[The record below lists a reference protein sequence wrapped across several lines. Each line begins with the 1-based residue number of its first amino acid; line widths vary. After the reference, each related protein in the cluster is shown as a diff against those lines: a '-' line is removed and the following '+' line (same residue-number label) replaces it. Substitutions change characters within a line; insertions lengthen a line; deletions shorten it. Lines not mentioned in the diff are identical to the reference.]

1 MGTSRSLSSC
11 LEAAPQSTDQARY
24 SVACRAKIENCI
36 LAQRCVVGE
45 KATLTDCEVGGQF
58 KVAAESKVKGEKLAD
73 LS

>member
-1 MGTSRSLSSC
+1 MRFSLIPDPYQMADLSTSSLSCS
-11 LEAAPQSTDQARY
+11 
-24 SVACRAKIENCI
+24 AKIENCI